1 MSNITSNPVNPQ
13 PIWQVTLDQGMFKA
27 EVSAY
32 QDNNYLGLLTLENS
46 EGENLFSKEVSIS
59 YGAPMGPDALDVN
72 EWVNQ
77 AITWID
83 GN

>member
-1 MSNITSNPVNPQ
+1 MSNITSNQVNPQ
-13 PIWQVTLDQGMFKA
+13 SIWQVPLDQGMLKA

-32 QDNNYLGLLTLENS
+32 QGNNYLGPLTLENS
-46 EGENLFSKEVSIS
+46 EGENLFTKEVSIS

-72 EWVNQ
+72 KWINQ

-83 GN
+83 GK